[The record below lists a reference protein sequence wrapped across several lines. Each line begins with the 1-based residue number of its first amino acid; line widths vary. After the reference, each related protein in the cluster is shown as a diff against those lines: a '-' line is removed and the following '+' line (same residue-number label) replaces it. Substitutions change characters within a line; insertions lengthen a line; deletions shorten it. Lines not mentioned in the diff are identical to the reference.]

1 MERLVLA
8 TISKT
13 YGTGEQ
19 QVTALDQISLSVR
32 AGEFVA
38 IVGPSGSGK
47 TTLLAIAG
55 ALLHPTSGTVAL
67 NGMAVSRLPAAKLA
81 QFRLQHIGFVLQSSN
96 LVSYLSARDQ
106 VLLVAKLAG
115 KLDRHAQARA
125 DQLLDE
131 LGLAQRRTHYPE
143 ALSGGERQRVAI
155 ARALM
160 NDPDVLLADEPTAN
174 LDSGRG
180 REVVEMV
187 AAQVKRSNKAAV
199 MVTHDERMLD
209 RCDRVVRIADGRLAP
224 SI

>member
-1 MERLVLA
+1 MSKLVLDA
-8 TISKT
+8 ISKT

-19 QVTALDQISLSVR
+19 QVTALDHISLSVR

-47 TTLLAIAG
+47 TTLLAVSG
-55 ALLHPTSGTVAL
+55 ALLHPTSGTVTL
-67 NGMAVSRLPAAKLA
+67 NGSPVTQLPAAKLA
-81 QFRLQHIGFVLQSSN
+81 QFRLEHIGFVLQSSN

-115 KLDRHAQARA
+115 KLDKQARARA

-131 LGLAQRRTHYPE
+131 LGLDQRRTHYPE

-174 LDSGRG
+174 LDSARG
-180 REVVEMV
+180 REVVEML
-187 AAQVKRSNKAAV
+187 AAQAKRGNKAAV

-209 RCDRVVRIADGRLAP
+209 RCDWVVRIADGRLAH
-224 SI
+224 ST